1 MLGATF
7 PRRNAIWQPWKQAE
21 FAQVCVSASVLCG
34 SLPSRWEAAA
44 VLCVAFCLPH
54 LSWCQEKPCC
64 TSTLLG
70 WVGWMGFCRAN
81 VFVLS
86 FFSKIFCSSAY
97 FLGVW
102 ICLVNSMLHIQM
114 KSPPWPG
121 SLASPQCRLLK
132 GQTHTE
138 QVDEPSPSIVH
149 MQSLLLTALSG
160 LLRLPAPA
168 TC

>member
-1 MLGATF
+1 MLSDS
-7 PRRNAIWQPWKQAE
+7 PESKQ
-21 FAQVCVSASVLCG
+21 
-34 SLPSRWEAAA
+34 SLPRSVSQLLCSVAACP
-44 VLCVAFCLPH
+44 LGGKL
-54 LSWCQEKPCC
+54 QQCC
-64 TSTLLG
+64 AWLFVSLTCPGAKKSHAKKKSTLLG

-102 ICLVNSMLHIQM
+102 ICLVNSMLHVQM
-114 KSPPWPG
+114 KSG

-149 MQSLLLTALSG
+149 MQSLLLTALLG